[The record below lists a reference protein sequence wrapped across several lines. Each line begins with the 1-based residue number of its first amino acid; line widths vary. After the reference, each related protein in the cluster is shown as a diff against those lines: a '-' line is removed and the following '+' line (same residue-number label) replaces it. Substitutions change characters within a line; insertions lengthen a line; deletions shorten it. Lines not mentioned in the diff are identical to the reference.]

1 MKVFVH
7 PHFGNEQSGYVHLF
21 LVSNF
26 FGLFP
31 DGSESSKQSPNKTE
45 VFFVAQGE
53 MTDAQVPPAGVMRPI
68 VITASADSVTSSA
81 VSERTDIFSD
91 EEEEEEDFCIID
103 DAGLGI
109 TVSCCDTCMY
119 IGCIREEDHC
129 KF

>member
-1 MKVFVH
+1 MFLFHVSKFWKL
-7 PHFGNEQSGYVHLF
+7 FLDGNE
-21 LVSNF
+21 
-26 FGLFP
+26 
-31 DGSESSKQSPNKTE
+31 SSRQSPNKTE

-53 MTDAQVPPAGVMRPI
+53 RTDAQVPPAGVMRPI

-109 TVSCCDTCMY
+109 TVSGYDIYMY
-119 IGCIREEDHC
+119 MC
-129 KF
+129 KGLLYH

>member
-7 PHFGNEQSGYVHLF
+7 PHFGYEQSGYVHLF

-53 MTDAQVPPAGVMRPI
+53 RTDAQVPPAGVMRPI
-68 VITASADSVTSSA
+68 VITANADSVTSSA

-109 TVSCCDTCMY
+109 TVSCCDMY
-119 IGCIREEDHC
+119 IGCIRGEDHC
-129 KF
+129 KL